1 MADHFQTWYF
11 LLAMQ
16 QKTRAQ
22 LLKQSDL
29 AVNDI
34 ALFENS
40 TDKVQLP
47 QLVQAEINTLSLPYA
62 VLNEKEAKTSPGHEL
77 IKFEKHGSTEVIWQ
91 WAVWPNPAYGMPTML
106 TMRVLFGI
114 MEIVQETRQNSG
126 VIPSRILI
134 GSLNSFC
141 KRIGLA
147 AHSELRRLVREHI
160 EILVYTTCKSKAAFK
175 TKKGHGLDLDKFSYL
190 KRARFVGQTDDDGN
204 PIEHNFVELEDAFR
218 RSLEANY
225 IKSIDAAFMRQLKS
239 PIAQL
244 LYTHLSNLFS
254 DMKGWPYVD
263 PDYYWLAERMGLKV
277 YTELK
282 RARQQF
288 KQAIAEL
295 IEFNYLVKAEWNGW
309 KIRFYPGVRYTY
321 GEAALRLERKEKA
334 QRVRRKKVLASSI
347 NMPAAIAR
355 TPEEDR
361 ETLLIRQ
368 ATRLML
374 GQKLD
379 EQLLQENRWTIED
392 VKSRMSELK
401 NQR

>member
-1 MADHFQTWYF
+1 
-11 LLAMQ
+11 MQ

-29 AVNDI
+29 AVTDI
-34 ALFENS
+34 ALFENGA
-40 TDKVQLP
+40 DKVQLP

-62 VLNEKEAKTSPGHEL
+62 VLNEKEAKSSPGHEL
-77 IKFEKHGSTEVIWQ
+77 IKFEKHGSNEV
-91 WAVWPNPAYGMPTML
+91 VWLWRVTPDRDHGMPTML

-114 MEIVQETRQNSG
+114 MEIVQEARQSSEP
-126 VIPSRILI
+126 IPSRIFI

-147 AHSELRRLVREHI
+147 PHSKLRRLVREHI

-175 TKKGHGLDLDKFSYL
+175 TKNGHGLDLDKFSYL
-190 KRARFVGQTDDDGN
+190 RRARFVGQKDDDGN
-204 PIEHNFVELEDAFR
+204 PIEQNFVELEDAFR

-263 PDYYWLAERMGLKV
+263 PDYSWLAERMGLKV

-288 KQAIAEL
+288 KHAIAEL
-295 IEFNYLVKAEWNGW
+295 IEFNYLAKAEWNGW

-321 GEAALRLERKEKA
+321 GEAAPRLERKEKA
-334 QRVRRKKVLASSI
+334 QRMRRKKVHSSPI
-347 NMPAAIAR
+347 IKPIVVAT

-379 EQLLQENRWTIED
+379 EQLLQENDWTIDD

-401 NQR
+401 SQR